1 MHLTELFLLKFIVC
15 LLRIL
20 NAFVSVNNKLP
31 LFMTAWLAILGK
43 LISLNKVSYFLV
55 LLIVCISLPTFP

>member
-1 MHLTELFLLKFIVC
+1 MHLTELFVLKFIVC

-31 LFMTAWLAILGK
+31 LFTTPWLAILGK
-43 LISLNKVSYFLV
+43 LISLNKVSYFLA
-55 LLIVCISLPTFP
+55 LLIRHISLPTFP

>member
-1 MHLTELFLLKFIVC
+1 MHHTELFLLKFIVC

-31 LFMTAWLAILGK
+31 LFKAAWLDILGK
-43 LISLNKVSYFLV
+43 LVSLNKVSYFLA
-55 LLIVCISLPTFP
+55 LLITHIPTFP